1 MIEGTPRRRLPALV
15 LVTALAMPA
24 AAAEGVTL
32 QSDLTAALRVLNL
45 PCGKVVST
53 SPQAANDHI
62 ATCQDGNRYRIF
74 VNPQGRLVALKLP

>member
-1 MIEGTPRRRLPALV
+1 MMGAAHLWRLLALV
-15 LVTALAMPA
+15 CVLAMPA